1 MRRPSFARRFRT
13 AGPTRGSVSTPAAS
27 ASGRGALRG
36 RGQRGGGVRPAKPT
50 GSRSAVRAGGTGT
63 EYRTGTWSPPVG
75 QAEPASRALRVVL
88 EPEEADRARAGVGAD
103 DGAEVL
109 DELDLGLRPRLRDEV
124 GEHLDPLRRVGVG
137 DRRRAGRARSRSTT
151 VKTRRE
157 LLERLLAAAHLAD
170 RVDDAVVDRQDR
182 LDVEQRAG
190 ERLGAADAAALL
202 EVLERGDREDDAVL
216 LLEPLDQRLDLLVG
230 RAPREPALDR
240 EREQPDRERR
250 GLGVDDA
257 GSGRLRPRRPR

>member
-1 MRRPSFARRFRT
+1 M
-13 AGPTRGSVSTPAAS
+13 STSIHSGAS
-27 ASGRGALRG
+27 AWAI
-36 RGQRGGGVRPAKPT
+36 AT
-50 GSRSAVRAGGTGT
+50 RSPGTF
-63 EYRTGTWSPPVG
+63 SV
-75 QAEPASRALRVVL
+75 
-88 EPEEADRARAGVGAD
+88 D
-103 DGAEVL
+103 DGE
-109 DELDLGLRPRLRDEV
+109 D
-124 GEHLDPLRRVGVG
+124 
-137 DRRRAGRARSRSTT
+137 AG
-151 VKTRRE
+151 E

-170 RVDDAVVDRQDR
+170 RVDDAVVDGQDR

-190 ERLGAADAAALL
+190 ERLGAADATALL

-257 GSGRLRPRRPR
+257 DPVASDLARPR